1 MKVSPW
7 KVGLWRHNAPVLPR
21 ALLAALL
28 IALLTTSIA
37 GAQSGGDASS
47 TMPASGLV
55 SVARLNLRAS
65 PSISAPV
72 VTRLTQGTTVQILA
86 ASTDKRW
93 YQVATA
99 DASEGWLY
107 AIYITP
113 DASSNTTATDTP
125 VVATSETVSQPAVAA
140 TFAPGAVVA
149 TTTPARMNV
158 RGGPGTNYP
167 TVSSVAAGAQFEI
180 IGLNPAHDW
189 YQVRV
194 PNRTDPAWIF
204 ASLTTVSGDLTS
216 VPQLAEADLPA
227 APAPA
232 TVAAS
237 APAAPVAA
245 PNTGAGFGHGITVN
259 TWQGDKQGVADLVK
273 RLGFGWVKQQ
283 VRWEYAEPQPGA
295 IQWQEMDGI
304 VDTMSGNGINV
315 MFSVV
320 TSPPW
325 TRPTLGGTGG
335 PPEDFQL
342 FANFLGAI
350 AGRYCGRLQA
360 IEVWNEQN
368 LRREWEGFPLE
379 PASYMDLL
387 KRSYN
392 SIKGACPAMLVISGA
407 TTPAGYSDVAFDD
420 IDYLRGMYRA
430 GLKQYSDGIGI
441 HPSGFANPPSVTFQD
456 WESGNY
462 TALSHV
468 NHRSFYFL
476 STLRESR
483 RVMEEFGDTAKRLWP
498 TEFGWGSTSSPFPGY
513 EYEARID
520 EATQARWIVD
530 AFNIM
535 AGSGYVAVPMLWNLN
550 YPHDTEMGAFA
561 IAGRPAFD
569 ALRAMMGR

>member
-47 TMPASGLV
+47 TMSASGLV

-125 VVATSETVSQPAVAA
+125 VVATSETVLQPAVAA

-167 TVSSVAAGAQFEI
+167 TVIFGAAGAQFEI

-204 ASLTTVSGDLTS
+204 ASLTTVSGDLPACRS
-216 VPQLAEADLPA
+216 WRRRICRQRQRQPQLQRHRRRRRPSPHPT
-227 APAPA
+227 PAP
-232 TVAAS
+232 
-237 APAAPVAA
+237 
-245 PNTGAGFGHGITVN
+245 
-259 TWQGDKQGVADLVK
+259 DLV
-273 RLGFGWVKQQ
+273 
-283 VRWEYAEPQPGA
+283 
-295 IQWQEMDGI
+295 
-304 VDTMSGNGINV
+304 T
-315 MFSVV
+315 
-320 TSPPW
+320 
-325 TRPTLGGTGG
+325 
-335 PPEDFQL
+335 
-342 FANFLGAI
+342 
-350 AGRYCGRLQA
+350 
-360 IEVWNEQN
+360 
-368 LRREWEGFPLE
+368 
-379 PASYMDLL
+379 AS
-387 KRSYN
+387 
-392 SIKGACPAMLVISGA
+392 
-407 TTPAGYSDVAFDD
+407 
-420 IDYLRGMYRA
+420 
-430 GLKQYSDGIGI
+430 
-441 HPSGFANPPSVTFQD
+441 
-456 WESGNY
+456 
-462 TALSHV
+462 
-468 NHRSFYFL
+468 L
-476 STLRESR
+476 STRGKAISR
-483 RVMEEFGDTAKRLWP
+483 A
-498 TEFGWGSTSSPFPGY
+498 SP
-513 EYEARID
+513 I
-520 EATQARWIVD
+520 
-530 AFNIM
+530 
-535 AGSGYVAVPMLWNLN
+535 
-550 YPHDTEMGAFA
+550 
-561 IAGRPAFD
+561 
-569 ALRAMMGR
+569 